1 MRPRPPAST
10 LFPYTTLFRSSTL
23 YKMLRELADEGVTI
37 VVSTDH
43 GSVRALRDT
52 KVFGDREAATNL
64 RYKYGRNLK
73 AQESAAI
80 FIDKPEAYQLP
91 VEPPANSYIIAT
103 EDCSFVFPNHYTRV
117 QSRYRDT
124 FQHGGASMEE
134 MILPVAVLKPRP

>member
-1 MRPRPPAST
+1 
-10 LFPYTTLFRSSTL
+10 
-23 YKMLRELADEGVTI
+23 MLRELADEDVTI

-80 FIDKPEAYQLP
+80 FIDKPEVYQLP
-91 VEPPANSYIIAT
+91 VEPPANSYIIAK
-103 EDCSFVFPNHYTRV
+103 EDYFFVYPNNYNRF
-117 QSRYRDT
+117 QNRYRDT